1 MMMTLGSLFWMKI
14 FGQIDDDDW
23 GLLVS
28 ETVVHF
34 NDILDRIW
42 IVVSDIY
49 ASYFAS
55 KVKLLLCLSHLK
67 LSWDNWMII
76 RAFHSSIGWVLIFQ
90 SIFESFKCA
99 CGGIRL
105 HRFFFKS
112 PNHRFFP
119 FSFDQFEGNHKVNEN
134 VLIFN

>member
-1 MMMTLGSLFWMKI
+1 
-14 FGQIDDDDW
+14 
-23 GLLVS
+23 
-28 ETVVHF
+28 
-34 NDILDRIW
+34 
-42 IVVSDIY
+42 
-49 ASYFAS
+49 
-55 KVKLLLCLSHLK
+55 
-67 LSWDNWMII
+67 MII

-112 PNHRFFP
+112 QNHRFFP